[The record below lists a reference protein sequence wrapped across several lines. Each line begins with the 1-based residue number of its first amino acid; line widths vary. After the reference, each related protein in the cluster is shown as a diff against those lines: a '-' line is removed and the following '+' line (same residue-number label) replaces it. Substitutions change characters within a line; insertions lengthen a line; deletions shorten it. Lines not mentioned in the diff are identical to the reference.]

1 MPEKVVWTMVILVS
15 FAVGFLCGWL
25 LEYYLDLKYW
35 EVRARRRGL
44 PPPAPEDEAAA
55 APPIERY
62 HDEIETYE
70 QLVATQQE
78 LLSRYEAELHAL
90 RRDTGRPRAR
100 YDERK
105 APSES
110 RATFQADD
118 LTAISGI
125 VRLYQWKLFDA
136 GISTYE
142 QLASTS
148 PERLHEI
155 LETTTWREI
164 DPASWIEQAK
174 VLAQRGKG

>member
-1 MPEKVVWTMVILVS
+1 MPEKVIWIMVILVS

-44 PPPAPEDEAAA
+44 PPAPEDETAAVPA
-55 APPIERY
+55 IERY
-62 HDEIETYE
+62 RDEIETYE

-90 RRDTGRPRAR
+90 RRDISRPRAR

-105 APSES
+105 VRSEP
-110 RATFQADD
+110 RTTFQADD
-118 LTAISGI
+118 LTAIAGI
-125 VRLYQWKLFDA
+125 VRLYQWKLYDA

-142 QLASTS
+142 QLASTT